1 MILEIEKMKARKR
14 KFLFKMLKTAL
25 VIMLVLFPAIF
36 GIEEWPEDL
45 HFKYLRSYHGDI
57 SCSDNFTECRRRG
70 GERFNLPRVN
80 LMEVK

>member
-36 GIEEWPEDL
+36 GIEGWPDDL
-45 HFKYLRSYHGDI
+45 HFKYLRWYHGDI
-57 SCSDNFTECRRRG
+57 SCSDDFTECRRSN
-70 GERFNLPRVN
+70 GERFHLQKVN